1 MDTTWIPHG
10 YHMGTT
16 WEPLRKGSMEYEDL
30 KNLTGLESDID
41 IAQRVGVA
49 CKTVTAWRK
58 GKQKISRLVSENI
71 LLKFGQKEL
80 TDEPKKERKK
90 AEPKAPKLEKVHNP
104 KVADYEP
111 EDMSLAF
118 EWADWTHQT
127 LPHKPINTD
136 TYATSIRITREY
148 LKYDHKQMEEL
159 FEWIKNDGF
168 WSTVCKSPCG
178 LMKIKDKTHR
188 KIDNIIT
195 KKNASQYSSA
205 GDDIR
210 KYKQA
215 TGEPLSTKEEWGM

>member
-1 MDTTWIPHG
+1 MLYSELTKLLGMSESND
-10 YHMGTT
+10 
-16 WEPLRKGSMEYEDL
+16 MEVAL
-30 KNLTGLESDID
+30 K
-41 IAQRVGVA
+41 VGVSLM
-49 CKTVTAWRK
+49 TIYRWRT
-58 GKQKISRLVSENI
+58 GKNKISKQTAELI
-71 LLKFGQKEL
+71 TLKFGAKEL
-80 TDEPKKERKK
+80 TNGPVIQERKK
-90 AEPKAPKLEKVHNP
+90 AEPKAPKLEKVHHP

-136 TYATSIRITREY
+136 TYAKSIRITREY

-188 KIDNIIT
+188 KIDNLIT